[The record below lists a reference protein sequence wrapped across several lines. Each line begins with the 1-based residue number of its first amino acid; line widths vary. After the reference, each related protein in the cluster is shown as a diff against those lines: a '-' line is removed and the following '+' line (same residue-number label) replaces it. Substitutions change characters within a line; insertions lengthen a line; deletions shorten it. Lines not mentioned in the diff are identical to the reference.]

1 MHYKESKNHNQFVNV
16 SFIDANENQIQEK
29 IRATFNKLIKN
40 NANEDVCIT
49 TAYPG
54 NSIYSLAVKKWL
66 VKDELKYL
74 KSVLSSRYWKI
85 YNFNDFDYMNN
96 IVIPSEKLF
105 PIIMKEVK
113 KNYNHL
119 KTSLLERIK
128 KIRK

>member
-1 MHYKESKNHNQFVNV
+1 MK
-16 SFIDANENQIQEK
+16 
-29 IRATFNKLIKN
+29 
-40 NANEDVCIT
+40 DVCIT

-128 KIRK
+128 KIRR